1 MTNELG
7 KAQAS
12 ENMQEHATDADLDHK
27 IRRRAYQIWMEEGQ
41 PEDVIGSTGTAQGR
55 TCLRADPSPK
65 ARRAS

>member
-41 PEDVIGSTGTAQGR
+41 PEGR
-55 TCLRADPSPK
+55 DREHWNRAKACLRANPSPK

>member
-41 PEDVIGSTGTAQGR
+41 PEGRDREHWIRAKADV
-55 TCLRADPSPK
+55 L
-65 ARRAS
+65 ARQPIA

>member
-1 MTNELG
+1 MANELG

-41 PEDVIGSTGTAQGR
+41 PEGCDRQHWNRA
-55 TCLRADPSPK
+55 RADVL
-65 ARRAS
+65 ARRPIA